1 MAYTVFALKWRPQDF
16 DSVVGQ
22 DHIVGTLKNAIQK
35 NRLAHAYLFTGPR
48 GVGKTSTARILAKA
62 LNCKEGPTA
71 TPCQKCPS
79 CLGINQGNSLD
90 VIEIDGASNRGIDEI
105 RALREN
111 VKFAPTQGRYK
122 VYIIDEVHQITP
134 DGFNALLKTLE
145 EPPEFVKF
153 IFATTHPQKVM
164 PTIVSRCQRMD
175 FRRIPVIEIIAQL
188 EKIIREEK
196 VKVDK
201 DVLFAVAKSSD
212 GSLRDAES
220 VLDQLV
226 SFSQGAVSL
235 KDAISVLGM
244 VEQDVLFS
252 IADKIIQKDPQGAL
266 ELFTGIIDDGKDPAV
281 FLVNLIEHF
290 RNLMV
295 AKVSKADTKLVDLP
309 QEVCDRLLKQS
320 QQLSLE
326 EIFTAFNILV
336 TTQEMSKRLDSQ
348 RIPLEISL
356 VRLAYK
362 PDGHVPS
369 RNVHGSAAPKH
380 SAVTDSS
387 RSQNQ
392 GVTSDNNSHRP
403 EGRGTTSDSRSHSQ
417 SPQDN
422 NLISDNHLS
431 WGKVRSVISRSKEQ
445 SPVDNVNEPP
455 AEGESGKHT
464 QEEQGHEP
472 PEEAGGDLP
481 PGQVKQEEISLEQ
494 VKGIWGNAINI
505 LAGKKMSVSTYL
517 SEGEPDKIHAN
528 TLTVSFPKNYSLHKE
543 SLEEKDNRDL
553 VEKIISELCHAQIRL
568 NFILV
573 AQAKHDH
580 SAHDHPF
587 IKSALEMFGG
597 RVVKED

>member
-16 DSVVGQ
+16 ESIVGQ

-35 NRLAHAYLFTGPR
+35 NRLANAYLFTGPR

-62 LNCKEGPTA
+62 LNCKEGPTV
-71 TPCQKCPS
+71 TPCQKCSS
-79 CLGINQGNSLD
+79 CLGINQGNSFD

-111 VKFAPTQGRYK
+111 VKFSPTQGKYK

-164 PTIVSRCQRMD
+164 PTIISRCQRMD
-175 FRRIPVIEIIAQL
+175 FRRIPVIEIISQL
-188 EKIIREEK
+188 EKIVCEEK
-196 VKVDK
+196 VAVDK
-201 DVLFAVAKSSD
+201 EVLFAVAKSSD

-226 SFSQGAVSL
+226 SFSQGNISL

-252 IADKIIQKDPQGAL
+252 LTDKIIQKDPQGAL
-266 ELFTGIIDDGKDPAV
+266 RLFNEIIDDGKDPGV

-309 QEVCDRLLKQS
+309 QEVCDRLFKQS
-320 QQLSLE
+320 QSLSLE

-336 TTQEMSKRLDSQ
+336 TTQEMAKRLDSQ

-356 VRLAYK
+356 VRLAYSK
-362 PDGHVPS
+362 AVSSVP
-369 RNVHGSAAPKH
+369 VGEKLKIPVPKNKEQ
-380 SAVTDSS
+380 AVLEETIKDDVPVQALRESIS
-387 RSQNQ
+387 LDQVKSVWSNI
-392 GVTSDNNSHRP
+392 V
-403 EGRGTTSDSRSHSQ
+403 
-417 SPQDN
+417 N
-422 NLISDNHLS
+422 NLASI
-431 WGKVRSVISRSKEQ
+431 
-445 SPVDNVNEPP
+445 
-455 AEGESGKHT
+455 
-464 QEEQGHEP
+464 
-472 PEEAGGDLP
+472 
-481 PGQVKQEEISLEQ
+481 
-494 VKGIWGNAINI
+494 
-505 LAGKKMSVSTYL
+505 KMSVSTYL
-517 SEGEPDKIHAN
+517 SEGEPTKVQGN
-528 TLTVSFPKNYSLHKE
+528 MLTVAFPKNYSLHKE
-543 SLEEKDNRDL
+543 SLDKKENKAL
-553 VEKIISELCHAQIRL
+553 IEKIASELCNAELRI

-573 AQAKHDH
+573 AQARHEQDAH
-580 SAHDHPF
+580 SNPF
-587 IKSALEMFGG
+587 IKSALDMFGG
-597 RVVKED
+597 RVVREG